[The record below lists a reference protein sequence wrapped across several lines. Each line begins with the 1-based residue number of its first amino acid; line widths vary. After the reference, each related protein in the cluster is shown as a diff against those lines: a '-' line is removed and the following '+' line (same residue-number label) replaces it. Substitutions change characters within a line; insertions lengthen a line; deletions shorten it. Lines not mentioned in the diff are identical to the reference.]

1 VRLLFDNGSDIS
13 PFQLCMSTSKRVSIN
28 TKCGMITMQRSGQM
42 PIAKIQFVV
51 GTQPTVRRSE
61 TEIFQCGHQVRYLP
75 SPALPWKKGTV
86 PVDLPP
92 IRGNTSQPKD
102 LDEVGLDIAN
112 CLVTSCKNCGRTGLA
127 LFVLHAKNNSA
138 EMDRILTFLITVPEK
153 WSAFALSGTSDIPCP
168 AATSARIEWIW
179 LTL

>member
-1 VRLLFDNGSDIS
+1 MWNDHHAEIGSDAHCQDS
-13 PFQLCMSTSKRVSIN
+13 VCS
-28 TKCGMITMQRSGQM
+28 C
-42 PIAKIQFVV
+42 
-51 GTQPTVRRSE
+51 TQPTVTRSE
-61 TEIFQCGHQVRYLP
+61 TEIFQCGHQVRYMP
-75 SPALPWKKGTV
+75 SPASPWKKGRF
-86 PVDLPP
+86 LL
-92 IRGNTSQPKD
+92 ISLRFGGNTSQPKD

-112 CLVTSCKNCGRTGLA
+112 CFFTICKNCGRTGLA

-168 AATSARIEWIW
+168 AETSARIEWIW